1 MKEKQSHQPD
11 PKVLRTKRSKQILF
25 HIISPLEQAAM
36 RHNYQPFVY
45 KLDGARIYI
54 SARVCHHL
62 AHLASKR
69 AELIHSAVVE
79 QHAAKKVP
87 LKLREVFDDPRII
100 LSLHHSIRNRFC
112 KLECY
117 TLLTIMQRG
126 RAYFIEQHFGKRAM
140 QTLDHLFEKY
150 GCTRLFK

>member
-1 MKEKQSHQPD
+1 METLNEQIEH
-11 PKVLRTKRSKQILF
+11 TKRLLKQAKTQRILK
-25 HIISPLEQAAM
+25 HLLSPLEQAAM
-36 RHNYQPFVY
+36 RHKYQPFVY
-45 KLDGARIYI
+45 NLNGARIYI
-54 SARVCHHL
+54 SARVCRQLLHV
-62 AHLASKR
+62 ASQR
-69 AELIHSAVVE
+69 AELIHRAVVE
-79 QHAAKKVP
+79 QHAAKNVP

-100 LSLHHSIRNRFC
+100 LSLHPSIRNRLC

-150 GCTRLFK
+150 KCNRLF